1 MTIRNCIFLSVTLLT
16 GCTTVPSGP
25 SALVLPGQK
34 ASEVDFRK
42 DDKACRSFAH
52 QELATTPHKPQSLD
66 EAQLHFDINYLQCMY
81 TKGHLIPISGEI
93 LTDKSGSTVVPPQ
106 DTVTPH

>member
-1 MTIRNCIFLSVTLLT
+1 MTQRTLFFILLSLL
-16 GCTTVPSGP
+16 GACSTTPSGP

-34 ASEVDFRK
+34 ANETDFRK
-42 DDKACRSFAH
+42 DDKSCRAFAH
-52 QELATTPHKPQSLD
+52 QELASTAHKPQTLD

-93 LTDKSGSTVVPPQ
+93 LTDKNGSVVLPPP
-106 DTVTPH
+106 DALPAH